1 MKGNPYINLHTH
13 RLLKEENVI
22 SVNNLMLQEA
32 SDIPPHLFTVGLHPW
47 YADQLSPEVLSILL
61 DRFAESPNFV
71 AFGETGL
78 DKGCGIPMK
87 TQLDVFDLHI
97 KKAVQHGRPLI
108 LHCVRAW
115 EELIEIAAGNPVIKI
130 LHGYN
135 GSTQLTERLLQNGFL
150 YSIGK
155 GIMNPLS
162 KIHAALHLIP
172 LSSIFCETDTSDVPI
187 QEIYQG
193 VSAALKMKEEDF
205 RGAIYDNYTRLRSTS
220 NPLR

>member
-1 MKGNPYINLHTH
+1 M
-13 RLLKEENVI
+13 I
-22 SVNNLMLQEA
+22 SVYNQMLQEE
-32 SDIPPHLFTVGLHPW
+32 SDTPPLLFTAGLHPW
-47 YADQLSPEVLSILL
+47 YADQLSLKVLSLLL
-61 DRFAESPNFV
+61 DRCAESPDFV

-78 DKGCGIPMK
+78 DKGCSIPMK
-87 TQLDVFDLHI
+87 MQSDVLDLHL
-97 KKAVQHGRPLI
+97 KKAVKNGKPVI

-115 EELIEIAAGNPVIKI
+115 DELIEIAAGNPAIKI

-135 GSTQLTERLLQNGFL
+135 GSEQLTDRLLQNRFL

-155 GIMNPLS
+155 GILNPSS

-193 VSAALKMKEEDF
+193 FSAALKMKEEDL
-205 RGAIYDNYTRLRSTS
+205 RGVIYDNYSRIRGSRSNS
-220 NPLR
+220 LHPAYAGSP